1 MKQTLSNLMKQLIRA
16 YSFGGF
22 KHHSVTGFR
31 TLVFA
36 AAFLIAPLASA
47 QSPPPL
53 EAYGAMPA
61 VDLMVIS
68 PSGKRIAY
76 RLTTNDQDVVVVADL
91 QTKEIINGLA
101 VGDISVR
108 QLRLVDDDTLI
119 INAGRTDRAFGFR
132 GQFDFSTALRF
143 HVSTGS
149 LDQLL
154 RRAKHLH
161 PAQSGLGRIIAAAD
175 DGKSLLMPA
184 FHSKDVALS
193 DPRYGVYSVNLE
205 ANRAQ
210 LIENGSFSAID
221 WFADDNGQINVRVD
235 FIEAEDRYRIWS
247 LSGTRKKI
255 FELVTSIPPPGPVG
269 MLSGDD
275 ALVYA
280 AWADDSD
287 FPAFYRM
294 DIDDGEISGPILD
307 RSDSGVESVL
317 TDINRTVHGIQYT
330 GFTPSYEFFDG
341 ELDLRV
347 RDIVKAM
354 DGTSGTIVSWSK
366 NFEDIVVRI
375 SGVWNSG
382 AYVLFRAGSDKPNFI
397 AHVRPGIAMNQVVP
411 TTAISYAARDGLEI
425 PALVTAR
432 DDQRLNGN
440 APLVVLPHGG
450 PAAYDS
456 LEFDWIAQYFAS
468 RGYVVLQPQF
478 RGSSGFGSDFM
489 RAGFGEWGGKM
500 QSDIDDGVD
509 HLIDSGLVNAERVCI
524 VGASYG
530 GYAALAAGAFS
541 PEKYRCVASIAGI
554 SDLQRMLKSDRRKYG
569 RSHWAISYWERQF
582 GGEEFDWE
590 ALDEISPINFA
601 DRFQAPV
608 LLIHGKK
615 DTVVPID
622 QSKAMQKA
630 LRKAGKDV
638 ELIEYKGEDHW
649 LSYNASRMAALRA
662 LATFVE
668 ENL

>member
-1 MKQTLSNLMKQLIRA
+1 M
-16 YSFGGF
+16 
-22 KHHSVTGFR
+22 HHSLTRFR
-31 TLVFA
+31 TLAFSA
-36 AAFLIAPLASA
+36 AILIAPLAFG

-53 EAYGAMPA
+53 EAYGAMPT
-61 VDLMVIS
+61 VDLLVIS
-68 PSGKRIAY
+68 PSGNRIAY

-91 QTKEIINGLA
+91 QTMEIKNGLT

-119 INAGRTDRAFGFR
+119 IHAGRTARALGFR

-143 HVSTGS
+143 DVSTGS

-154 RRAKHLH
+154 WRADDLH
-161 PAQSGLGRIIAAAD
+161 PAQSGLGQIIGAAD
-175 DGKSLLMPA
+175 GGKSLLMPA

-193 DPRYGVYSVNLE
+193 DPRYGVYSVDLE
-205 ANRAQ
+205 TNRAR
-210 LIENGSFSAID
+210 LIENGSFSAVD
-221 WFADDNGQINVRVD
+221 WFADDSGQINVRVD
-235 FIEAEDRYRIWS
+235 FIESEDRYRIWS
-247 LSGTRKKI
+247 LSGKRKKI
-255 FELVTSIPPPGPVG
+255 FELITSIPPHGPVG

-280 AWADDSD
+280 ARTDGSD
-287 FPAFYRM
+287 FPTFYRM
-294 DIDDGEISGPILD
+294 DIDDGEISGLILE
-307 RSDSGVESVL
+307 RSDSGFESVL
-317 TDINRTVHGIQYT
+317 TDLNRTVHGFQYT
-330 GFTPSYEFFDG
+330 GFTPTYTFFDE
-341 ELDLRV
+341 ELNARV
-347 RDIVKAM
+347 RDIVAQM

-366 NFEDIVVRI
+366 DFEDIIVRI

-382 AYVLFRAGSDKPNFI
+382 AYVRYRAGSDKPELIVN
-397 AHVRPGIAMNQVVP
+397 VRPGIAMDQVVP
-411 TTAISYAARDGLEI
+411 TKAISYAAQDGLEI
-425 PALVTAR
+425 PALVTAH
-432 DDQRLNGN
+432 DDLRSSGN

-489 RAGFGEWGGKM
+489 QAGFGEWGGKM
-500 QSDIDDGVD
+500 QTDIDDGVD
-509 HLIDSGLVNAERVCI
+509 HLIDSGLVNADRVCI

-554 SDLQRMLKSDRRKYG
+554 SDLERMLKSDRRKYG
-569 RSHWAISYWERQF
+569 RDHWAISYWERQY
-582 GGEEFDWE
+582 GGEDFDWDE
-590 ALDEISPINFA
+590 LDAISPINFA

-622 QSKAMQKA
+622 QSRVMRKA

-649 LSYNASRMAALRA
+649 LSYSASRMAALRA
-662 LATFVE
+662 LARFVE
-668 ENL
+668 GNL